1 MRMTVPGKDVIR
13 IDEKNL
19 DMYKK
24 EVKSNS
30 KKFHVIKL
38 DFKEPT
44 EEKVDEVVDNFA
56 NTNRFVISN
65 NIKFYN
71 GLLKN
76 VGKKYY
82 IQNTSGENFVSF
94 VRKNNKI
101 MVDFTRMTQA
111 EKTFLMENYFEDI
124 LRNTEIIIIDE
135 CDLSTGNY
143 ADILKSWQ
151 GNVIVRDAAYSI

>member
-1 MRMTVPGKDVIR
+1 MTVPGKDVIR

-24 EVKSNS
+24 EVNSNS

-44 EEKVDEVVDNFA
+44 AEKIDDIVDTFN

-82 IQNTSGENFVSF
+82 IQNTSGENFISF

-111 EKTFLMENYFEDI
+111 EKTFLLERHLEDI

-135 CDLSTGNY
+135 NDLSTGNY
-143 ADILKSWQ
+143 ADILKNWQ
-151 GNVIVRDAAYSI
+151 GNVIIRDPNYEI

>member
-1 MRMTVPGKDVIR
+1 MTVPGKDVIR

-24 EVKSNS
+24 EVNSNS

-44 EEKVDEVVDNFA
+44 AEKIDDVVDTFN

-82 IQNTSGENFVSF
+82 IQNTSGENFISF

-111 EKTFLMENYFEDI
+111 EKTFLLERHLEDI

-135 CDLSTGNY
+135 NDLSTGNY
-143 ADILKSWQ
+143 ADILKNWQ
-151 GNVIVRDAAYSI
+151 GNVIIRDPNYEI